1 MASATENAEAP
12 RSAAAASRIVSVAV
26 PLPIRKNFSYRV
38 PDALPMP
45 EPGARVRVPFGE
57 RAMTGVVL
65 ARGQE
70 ETAGL
75 REILEVLDTEPV
87 CPPEL
92 LETAERVARRSF
104 ASTGEVLKSALPARL
119 PAAGGVR
126 YRNTG
131 GGAVRPAAGA
141 EGEILERLRD
151 GRAGRRD

>member
-1 MASATENAEAP
+1 MASATENTEAP
-12 RSAAAASRIVSVAV
+12 RSAAAASRIGSVAV

-38 PDALPMP
+38 RDALPMP

-75 REILEVLDTEPV
+75 REILEVVDTEPV

-92 LETAERVARRSF
+92 RSGERRV
-104 ASTGEVLKSALPARL
+104 GK
-119 PAAGGVR
+119 
-126 YRNTG
+126 
-131 GGAVRPAAGA
+131 
-141 EGEILERLRD
+141 
-151 GRAGRRD
+151 